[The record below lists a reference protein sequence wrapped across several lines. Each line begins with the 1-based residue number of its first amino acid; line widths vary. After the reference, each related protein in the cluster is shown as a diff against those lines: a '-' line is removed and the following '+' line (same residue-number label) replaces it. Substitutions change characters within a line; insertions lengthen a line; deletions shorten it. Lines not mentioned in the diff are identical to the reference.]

1 MTSDMTRP
9 LAIDAVILQPDGCR
23 PGTLLAEDGRIAALA
38 WTTEERAALRARAAD
53 VVDAPECWLLP
64 GLVDAHAHA
73 YAGLLRG
80 TESSLPLELW
90 ALFTTVYGRALDAA
104 ALRAAILVGAA
115 ERLRAGYTGFL
126 DHTPQITL
134 AEPALAAH
142 EASGLRV
149 GYAPFLHDVTDYELM
164 DFTLP
169 PALADMARIP
179 ALDTSAYEERFASI
193 VAAARAG
200 SGRIVPILGPNAP
213 QRCSPAAW
221 AVWRR
226 LRDRHGV
233 SVHTHLLE
241 TNAQRRAGRDRWPGG
256 VVAEMERQGLL
267 EGNLGLAHGIWL
279 DPADSDILAR
289 HDATIVHNPASNL
302 MLGSGLMPYA
312 AHRQAGLRLALGT
325 DSANTGGRHDG
336 WEAMRLA
343 FMLHRAPGSDTAD
356 WPRAPD
362 ILRMATENGARVL
375 GIDTGVLRP
384 GASADLVL
392 VRRNDAATLL
402 LDDTLEG
409 LVLHANGAAV
419 DRVFIRG
426 VPVFAAGRVLAF
438 DEDAVLAEADALRHE
453 VLDRAAHRLP
463 DVRAAMPKLAA
474 ALHAY
479 TGD

>member
-1 MTSDMTRP
+1 MTRSV
-9 LAIDAVILQPDGCR
+9 AIDATILQAEGCR
-23 PGTLLAEDGRIAALA
+23 PGTLFAENGRIAALA
-38 WTTEERAALRARAAD
+38 WTTDERVALRSRAAD
-53 VVDAPECWLLP
+53 VIDAPDCWLLP
-64 GLVDAHAHA
+64 GLIDAHAHA

-90 ALFTTVYGRALDAA
+90 ALFTTIYGRALDAA

-115 ERLRAGYTGFL
+115 ERLRAGYTAL
-126 DHTPQITL
+126 VDHTPQVAL
-134 AEPALAAH
+134 AEAALAAH

-164 DFTLP
+164 DLPLP
-169 PALADMARIP
+169 PALADMARLP
-179 ALDTSAYEERFASI
+179 ALDERAFEDRFASI
-193 VAAARAG
+193 VAAARTG

-241 TNAQRRAGRDRWPGG
+241 TKAQRRAGRDRWPGG
-256 VVAEMERQGLL
+256 IVAEMERQGLL
-267 EGNLGLAHGIWL
+267 EGNLALAHGIWL
-279 DPADSDILAR
+279 DPADSDILTG
-289 HDATIVHNPASNL
+289 HDATVVHNPASNL

-312 AHRQAGLRLALGT
+312 AHRRAGLRLALGT

-343 FMLHRAPGSDTAD
+343 FMLHRAPGSDTSE

-362 ILRMATENGARVL
+362 IPRMATENGARVL
-375 GIDTGVLRP
+375 GGDPGVLRP
-384 GASADLVL
+384 GALADLVL

-402 LDDTLEG
+402 LDDTADG
-409 LVLHANGAAV
+409 LVLHANSTAV
-419 DRVFIRG
+419 DQVFIGG
-426 VPVFAAGRVLAF
+426 VPAFQAGRILAF
-438 DEDAVLAEADALRHE
+438 DEDAVLAEAEALRQE
-453 VLDRAAHRLP
+453 VLDRASHRLP

-474 ALHAY
+474 DLHAY